1 MALQDPSLK
10 RDQLY
15 AWDQWVVWHLGGRPW
30 PASFLIAGIL
40 WASYWAFAFATGI
53 YDEVG
58 ISELATRDNFV
69 AEEADATQLLFG
81 LGPYGWAA
89 TVFCLLGGFAGTVAS
104 YNLVAQ
110 RNEAGE
116 AAAMLGMPEDELLGY
131 WDAHYREN
139 RGGARAASAVGYLLG
154 IATLFPSLPGMMGR
168 IGLQETYDFL
178 PPESL
183 QFAAVWFFIVVP
195 VSFSL
200 IAKAV
205 YIAFREGQLWSGF
218 RTKVAAPDIFD
229 TAKLRPVTKAAMRG
243 SFSWVMGTTIGSL
256 FFLSSE
262 IDRST
267 LLPFFIGIGGVA
279 IMYLIAPLV
288 GWHRVLLAEKE
299 RQLRDVRKVID
310 RCWAR
315 LKSAEDD
322 DVALAKI
329 GGLLALEARIQA
341 AREWP
346 IDFSTIGRFAFY
358 LAIPLVSW
366 IGGALMERAVD
377 AAIG

>member
-15 AWDQWVVWHLGGRPW
+15 AWDQWVVWYLGGRPW

-40 WASYWAFAFATGI
+40 WISYWVFAFSTGV
-53 YDEVG
+53 YSEVG
-58 ISELATRDNFV
+58 VNELATRDNFV
-69 AEEADATQLLFG
+69 QDEADATQLLFG

-104 YNLVAQ
+104 YTLVAH
-110 RNEAGE
+110 RNEAAD
-116 AAAMLGMPEDELLGY
+116 AAAMLGLSEEEFLGY

-139 RGGARAASAVGYLLG
+139 RTGARVAGIVGYAAGL
-154 IATLFPSLPGMMGR
+154 IALFPSLPGMMEL
-168 IGLQETYDFL
+168 IGLEGTYGFL
-178 PPESL
+178 PPASL
-183 QFAAVWFFIVVP
+183 QFAAVWFFAVAP
-195 VSFSL
+195 LTFSV

-229 TAKLRPVTKAAMRG
+229 PAKLRPVTKAAMRG
-243 SFSWVMGTTIGSL
+243 SFSWVMGATIGTL
-256 FFLSSE
+256 FFLSNE

-267 LLPFFIGIGGVA
+267 LAPFFIGIGGVA
-279 IMYLIAPLV
+279 VLYLVAPLV

-310 RCWAR
+310 RCWTR

-346 IDFSTIGRFAFY
+346 IDFSTIGRLAFY

>member
-15 AWDQWVVWHLGGRPW
+15 AWDQWVVWYLGGRPW

-40 WASYWAFAFATGI
+40 LVSYWIFAFSFGI
-53 YDEVG
+53 YSEVG
-58 ISELATRDNFV
+58 VNELATRNNFV
-69 AEEADATQLLFG
+69 EGEADATQLLFG

-110 RNEAGE
+110 RNEAAD
-116 AAAMLGMPEDELLGY
+116 AAAMLGLSEEELLGF

-139 RGGARAASAVGYLLG
+139 RVGARVAGIVGYLLG
-154 IATLFPSLPGMMGR
+154 VMALFPSLPGMMER
-168 IGLQETYDFL
+168 IGLEGTYGFL
-178 PPESL
+178 PPASL
-183 QFAAVWFFIVVP
+183 QFAAVWFFAVAP
-195 VSFSL
+195 LTFSV

-218 RTKVAAPDIFD
+218 RTQVAAPDIFD
-229 TAKLRPVTKAAMRG
+229 IGKLRPVTKAAMRG
-243 SFSWVMGTTIGSL
+243 SFSWVIGATIGTL
-256 FFLSSE
+256 FFLSNE

-267 LLPFFIGIGGVA
+267 LAPFFIGIGGVA
-279 IMYLIAPLV
+279 VLYLVAPLV

-310 RCWAR
+310 RCWTR

-322 DVALAKI
+322 DVALVKI

-346 IDFSTIGRFAFY
+346 IDFSTLGRLAFY
-358 LAIPLVSW
+358 LAIPLISW

>member
-15 AWDQWVVWHLGGRPW
+15 AWDQWVVWYLGGRPW

-40 WASYWAFAFATGI
+40 YASYWAFAFATGI
-53 YDEVG
+53 YSEVG
-58 ISELATRDNFV
+58 INELATRNNFV
-69 AEEADATQLLFG
+69 AEEADPTQLLFG

-131 WDAHYREN
+131 WDAHYRET
-139 RGGARAASAVGYLLG
+139 RGGARAASVVGYLLG
-154 IATLFPSLPGMMGR
+154 IATLFPTLPGMMGR
-168 IGLQETYDFL
+168 IGLQETYDLL

-229 TAKLRPVTKAAMRG
+229 PAKLRPVTKAAMRG

-279 IMYLIAPLV
+279 IMYLIAPLI

-299 RQLRDVRKVID
+299 RQLNDVRKVID

-346 IDFSTIGRFAFY
+346 IDFSTIGRLAFY

>member
-1 MALQDPSLK
+1 
-10 RDQLY
+10 
-15 AWDQWVVWHLGGRPW
+15 
-30 PASFLIAGIL
+30 
-40 WASYWAFAFATGI
+40 
-53 YDEVG
+53 
-58 ISELATRDNFV
+58 
-69 AEEADATQLLFG
+69 
-81 LGPYGWAA
+81 
-89 TVFCLLGGFAGTVAS
+89 
-104 YNLVAQ
+104 
-110 RNEAGE
+110 
-116 AAAMLGMPEDELLGY
+116 
-131 WDAHYREN
+131 
-139 RGGARAASAVGYLLG
+139 
-154 IATLFPSLPGMMGR
+154 
-168 IGLQETYDFL
+168 
-178 PPESL
+178 
-183 QFAAVWFFIVVP
+183 
-195 VSFSL
+195 
-200 IAKAV
+200 
-205 YIAFREGQLWSGF
+205 
-218 RTKVAAPDIFD
+218 
-229 TAKLRPVTKAAMRG
+229 MRG

-262 IDRST
+262 IERGS
-267 LLPFFIGIGGVA
+267 LVPFFIGIGGVA

-310 RCWAR
+310 RCWTR

-346 IDFSTIGRFAFY
+346 IDFSTIGRLAFY